1 MTIDVDKVQ
10 PGIYLVFWKNTNLV
24 SRAVIFLDRSGTRMF
39 QCHHWIS
46 DNNDVIL
53 EEYLDGIE
61 KLVFIM

>member
-1 MTIDVDKVQ
+1 MTIDVDKVKT
-10 PGIYLVFWKNTNLV
+10 GIYLVYWKNSNLV